1 MLFILP
7 DALTEDRKWR
17 GSMIN
22 CLGGHG
28 RRCRRFVFVRRVRTQ
43 AAAPHPSLVRPE
55 LWGRDLNPRPLGYE
69 PYDHRLRRPGESP
82 IIALTSADLRRD
94 VDSILPC
101 LPRLKLSRCVRFTNR
116 FTKPLLACGFLSFQV
131 ARDSAGCRCPGS
143 RAVIVDRPLMTGH
156 IPRCYGSFEFCA
168 VAGRA
173 SRWLLLLLSP
183 LLSAAI
189 RGTGGQA

>member
-1 MLFILP
+1 M
-7 DALTEDRKWR
+7 
-17 GSMIN
+17 
-22 CLGGHG
+22 
-28 RRCRRFVFVRRVRTQ
+28 
-43 AAAPHPSLVRPE
+43 
-55 LWGRDLNPRPLGYE
+55 NPRPLGYE
-69 PYDHRLRRPGESP
+69 PYDVRLQRLGESL

-94 VDSILPC
+94 VDSVLPC

-131 ARDSAGCRCPGS
+131 VRDSAGCRCSGS
-143 RAVIVDRPLMTGH
+143 RAAIVDRPLMTGH
-156 IPRCYGSFEFCA
+156 IPKCYGSFECSA
-168 VAGRA
+168 LSPVASA